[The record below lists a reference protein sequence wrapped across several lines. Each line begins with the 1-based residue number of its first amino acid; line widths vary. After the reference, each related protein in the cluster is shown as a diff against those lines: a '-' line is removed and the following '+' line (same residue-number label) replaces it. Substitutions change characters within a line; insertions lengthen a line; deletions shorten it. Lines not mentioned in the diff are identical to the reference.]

1 MGRIRAIVVG
11 VFGGIALA
19 GGLTYTMS
27 AGAVTCC
34 DPWGVPGA
42 NAFIAA
48 GNTVI
53 GTITES
59 VTTLTNV
66 LETTVLDSID
76 NGFGKAY
83 AEASKQTASRK
94 TLQEGM
100 VEAQTQMYIE
110 GRRADAMIDLPKK
123 EEFDQT
129 IVNSAFLAEQADIE
143 LRNRLDLGG
152 AVSDR
157 TIYGSYQN
165 PALARFSRHAR
176 WCTPLGQKLG
186 LCNAPAELGLDD
198 ADAKFLTVVGKEN
211 GLTYS
216 DARREAAVD
225 FAMTV
230 VASDLRAQLRTDTPQ
245 AQQADALTLA
255 DQAAM
260 SLAANS
266 FLDMAAERTRR
277 NQSPLARDHNV
288 ATGTTP

>member
-34 DPWGVPGA
+34 DPWGIPGA

-59 VTTLTNV
+59 VAELTNV
-66 LETTVLDSID
+66 LETGVLDSID

-83 AEASKQTASRK
+83 AEATKQSAARK

-100 VEAQTQMYIE
+100 VEAQTQLYIE
-110 GRRADAMIDLPKK
+110 GRRADALIDMPKK
-123 EEFDQT
+123 EDFDQT

-143 LRNRLDLGG
+143 LSNRLDLGG

-157 TIYGSYQN
+157 TIYGTYQN
-165 PALARFSRHAR
+165 PALARYSRHAR

-186 LCNAPAELGLDD
+186 LCNAPAELGLED
-198 ADAKFLTVVGKEN
+198 ADAKFQTLVGKEN

-216 DARREAAVD
+216 DARREAAID

-230 VASDLRAQLRTDTPQ
+230 VASDLRAQMRTNTPQ

-277 NQSPLARDHNV
+277 NQAPLARDHNV
-288 ATGTTP
+288 ATGSTP